1 MNAYTWQFKLGI
13 FLIVLSSL
21 LYASLIVIPFLDIS
35 VSIKLGITP
44 IIVIVGESIFWI
56 GGVLVG
62 KEFIVKYK
70 KHLNPLNWI
79 RKNKSCENNNDKDEN
94 SV

>member
-1 MNAYTWQFKLGI
+1 MNAYTWQFNLGI

-21 LYASLIVIPFLDIS
+21 LYALLIVIPFLDIS

-44 IIVIVGESIFWI
+44 IIVIVGEIIFWI

-62 KEFIVKYK
+62 KEFIMRHKKY
-70 KHLNPLNWI
+70 LNPLNWTK
-79 RKNKSCENNNDKDEN
+79 KNKSCENNNGKNGN
-94 SV
+94 SA